1 MPLPQMPPMTRRI
14 FLNRTLQALGAA
26 AAAPIVAKM
35 ALASGTPEKVS
46 QPFAVLSEEEYHIL
60 QAIADTMIPPGG
72 AFDLGASDVDLARR
86 IDAYMPKIDGNVV
99 TGIRGAMAFVEQKAP
114 GLAGKEGTF
123 SALSRDDR
131 AAVFKGMI
139 SAGGLAAGAFLG
151 LKWICL
157 TYFYTMDKVWPS
169 VGYDGPMLLEDRS

>member
-1 MPLPQMPPMTRRI
+1 
-14 FLNRTLQALGAA
+14 
-26 AAAPIVAKM
+26 M

-123 SALSRDDR
+123 
-131 AAVFKGMI
+131 
-139 SAGGLAAGAFLG
+139 FLG